1 MAESEKNK
9 GHLAAL
15 LVILAA
21 TAAVYLRTAWFPFCA
36 VDDHI
41 YVTHNAPVLRGLS
54 PDSLKWAFTT
64 FHAANW
70 HPVTWLS
77 LMLDGQLSG
86 LNPAGYHLANTAL
99 HAINA
104 ALLYL
109 LLYSMTGALGR
120 SAFAAAFFA
129 LHPMHVESVAWIAE
143 RKDVLSTLFLL
154 LALICYLEWARKGKG
169 WGYCGALAAAALGLM
184 AKPMLVTLPLLLL
197 LLDFW
202 PLRRLGAAGTAA
214 RPGLKGLLLEK
225 LPFFLLS
232 ALSAVVTVI
241 AQRSG
246 GAVASLTHIPLPYRA
261 WNALW
266 STLLYLVKSLLPFD
280 LAVYYPF
287 AQIPAGKAALAALV
301 VGAVTVA
308 VLKAGS
314 RRGYLFT
321 GWFWFLVTLLP
332 VIGLVQVGGQAMAD
346 RYTYVPYIG
355 LSIML
360 AWGGS
365 ELAER
370 VRLPAAGLCGAAA
383 ALLLFFSGLTWHQLG
398 YWQDNRLL
406 LNHTIDVTQ
415 ENYFAHFA
423 LGGHYDEQGKLD
435 LAIEEYQKVLYINPN
450 AKGVHLYYGV
460 ALAKQGRA
468 EEAIP
473 YLQEA
478 LRRDNRSPSGH
489 FHLGTSLEKLGRE
502 AEAAASYAEAVR
514 LDPSQPRYR
523 TNYGSSLARQGRLD
537 EAIEMFSRA
546 LELNPKDRKA
556 AEYLQFAR
564 SLKERGRG
572 SKRIE

>member
-9 GHLAAL
+9 RHLAAL
-15 LVILAA
+15 LVIFAVS
-21 TAAVYLRTAWFPFCA
+21 AAVYLRTAWFPFCA

-54 PDSLKWAFTT
+54 PGSLKWAFTT

-77 LMLDGQLSG
+77 LMLDGQLCG

-99 HAINA
+99 HALNA

-109 LLYSMTGALGR
+109 LLYTMTGALGR

-154 LALICYLEWARKGKG
+154 LALLCYLEWARKGKG
-169 WGYCGALAAAALGLM
+169 WGYCGALAATAVGLM

-202 PLRRLGAAGTAA
+202 PLRRLGPGGEVP
-214 RPGLKGLLLEK
+214 RPELKRVLLEK
-225 LPFFLLS
+225 LPFLLLS
-232 ALSAVVTVI
+232 ALSSVVTVL

-246 GAVASLTHIPLPYRA
+246 GAVATLTQIPFPYRA
-261 WNALW
+261 SNALW
-266 STLLYLVKSLLPFD
+266 STLRYLEKSLFPFD

-287 AQIPAGKAALAALV
+287 ALIPAGKAAVAALV

-314 RRGYLFT
+314 RRGYLVT

-355 LSIML
+355 LAIML
-360 AWGGS
+360 AWGAG
-365 ELAER
+365 AVAQR
-370 VRLPAAGLCGAAA
+370 FRLPAPALSGAAA
-383 ALLLFFSGLTWHQLG
+383 GLLLFFSILTWHQLS
-398 YWQDNRLL
+398 YWQDNLLL
-406 LNHTIDVTQ
+406 LNHTIGLTQ
-415 ENYFAHFA
+415 NNYFAHFA
-423 LGGHYDEQGKLD
+423 LGGHYEEQGELD
-435 LAIEEYQKVLYINPN
+435 LALQEYQKVLHMNPN
-450 AKGVHLYYGV
+450 AKSIHLYYGG
-460 ALAKQGRA
+460 ALAKKGRA

-478 LRRDNRSPSGH
+478 LRRDNRIASAH
-489 FHLGTSLEKLGRE
+489 FYLGTSFEKLGRE
-502 AEAAASYAEAVR
+502 KEAAASYAEAVR
-514 LDPSQPRYR
+514 LDPSHPRYR
-523 TNYGSSLARQGRLD
+523 TNYGSALARQGRLD
-537 EAIEMFSRA
+537 EAIAMFARA

-556 AEYLQFAR
+556 AEYLQAAR
-564 SLKERGRG
+564 SLQERGAAR
-572 SKRIE
+572 